1 MNYLELKVEQLKKDG
16 VYRTLPVNEA
26 PCEAII
32 TLNGKKVINLS
43 SNNYLGLASHPKVK
57 QKAIEAIN
65 YYGVGAGAV
74 RTIVGNMA
82 IHEEL
87 DDVIARFK
95 REEAALVFQSGYMCN
110 IGVIQAV
117 TEKGDLIISDE
128 LNHASIIDGVRLSR
142 ADKAVYKHSDM
153 EDLERIL
160 LEKRS
165 QYNQVLIITDGVF
178 SMDGDIAKLPD
189 IVKLA
194 KKYNALTYVDDAHG
208 SGVLGESGRG
218 TVDHF
223 SLHGQVDFIIGTLSK
238 AVGVVGG
245 YVAGSKAMKEYL
257 LHRARPLLFSTSMMP
272 GACAAI
278 IESIK
283 LLESSNEYTTKLWEN
298 SNHLKNALVKQG
310 FDIGHSE
317 TPITP
322 VIIGDEAK
330 TMAFSKALLDN
341 GVYVSGIIFPTVPK
355 GLGRIRMMPSALHD
369 KNTLDEAVKIIKV
382 VWDQI
387 SNHE

>member
-1 MNYLELKVEQLKKDG
+1 
-16 VYRTLPVNEA
+16 
-26 PCEAII
+26 
-32 TLNGKKVINLS
+32 
-43 SNNYLGLASHPKVK
+43 
-57 QKAIEAIN
+57 
-65 YYGVGAGAV
+65 
-74 RTIVGNMA
+74 
-82 IHEEL
+82 
-87 DDVIARFK
+87 
-95 REEAALVFQSGYMCN
+95 
-110 IGVIQAV
+110 
-117 TEKGDLIISDE
+117 
-128 LNHASIIDGVRLSR
+128 
-142 ADKAVYKHSDM
+142 
-153 EDLERIL
+153 
-160 LEKRS
+160 
-165 QYNQVLIITDGVF
+165 
-178 SMDGDIAKLPD
+178 MDGDIAKLPD

-298 SNHLKNALVKQG
+298 SNHLKNELVKQG
-310 FDIGHSE
+310 FDIGHYE

-369 KNTLDEAVKIIKV
+369 KNTLDEAVKIIKD